1 MALLRNQDFVQKKII
16 KAIEEDRRHDIAQL
30 GNYYKPYIN
39 NLHVNGKVCNS
50 LCDVSLDTQ
59 ITSSTSAESIINF
72 LRKYISLHGIPRT
85 IRTDQGSEFIS
96 KEV

>member
-1 MALLRNQDFVQKKII
+1 MALLRNQDFVLKKII

-39 NLHVNGKVCNS
+39 NLYVSGKVCNS
-50 LCDVSLDTQ
+50 LCDVSLDTL
-59 ITSSTSAESIINF
+59 ITFSTSAESIINF
-72 LRKYISLHGIPRT
+72 LIKNISLHGIPRT